1 MTFRY
6 ATATPTTAAPASNV
20 RRRASS
26 LPPKLAGHA
35 TRDAAEQDADR
46 MADHVVDRAHDPSG
60 HDFSRTS
67 IHPATSHAETPPVVA
82 DLLRSPGRPLDAATR
97 ALMEP
102 RFGHDFSHVRIHTGA
117 PAESAAATLGAQA
130 FAFGHHIAFA
140 RERFQP
146 GSADGMRLM
155 AHELTH
161 TVQQA
166 NTSPSLALKPDPPR
180 AQPKSAFDDALL
192 GKDRMDRQI
201 VVKREVGDTK
211 GYDDRRQA
219 GAVARLAKAEPAA
232 VAQDNAGKWHAFET
246 YLGIDVQSASA
257 NDPELKRAEARA
269 KAGVPFKDV
278 VILPSMGE
286 LKPAGQQSDEAR
298 AAIILGAQQSDI
310 QVNTST
316 SQRKAGKIN
325 LTGTPDK
332 DANSDARHGPVVG
345 QKDTDFHLG
354 LQTAFDLNK
363 DVLDKPAHAAG
374 TLFHE
379 VSHRM
384 DFELAQKWVA
394 AYQNET
400 GRLFVRAGI
409 KYFKDWIDAQAAK
422 KPPRM
427 SKAEAQLVVDEAL
440 DASASTEARANIRTF
455 LEYFRA
461 GIYDEAK
468 QALTNYAGAL
478 PPVSK
483 AYGSPPAGS
492 PVLVELANEMKAA
505 YTRADKTARAEFD
518 AAMASAKA
526 KNKSAWFV

>member
-1 MTFRY
+1 MTFRHATTTR
-6 ATATPTTAAPASNV
+6 ATAPVSDTH
-20 RRRASS
+20 RRASS
-26 LPPKLAGHA
+26 PPPKLAGQG

-67 IHPATSHAETPPVVA
+67 IHPATPHAETPPVVA

-97 ALMEP
+97 AFMEP
-102 RFGHDFSHVRIHTGA
+102 RFGHDFGHVRIHTDA
-117 PAESAAATLGAQA
+117 PAAGAATALGAQA

-140 RERFQP
+140 REHFQP

-166 NTSPSLALKPDPPR
+166 ATSPSLALKPDPQGAP
-180 AQPKSAFDDALL
+180 PKSTFDDTLL

-201 VVKREVGDTK
+201 VVKREVGDPK

-219 GAVARLAKAEPAA
+219 GAVARLSKADPAA

-257 NDPELKRAEARA
+257 YDPEIKRAEARA
-269 KAGVPFKDV
+269 TAGVPFKDV
-278 VILPSMGE
+278 VILTSMGE

-298 AAIILGAQQSDI
+298 AAIILGADQSDI
-310 QVNTST
+310 QINART
-316 SQRKAGKIN
+316 SQRQAGKIN
-325 LTGTPDK
+325 LTATPDIGA
-332 DANSDARHGPVVG
+332 DSDARHGPVVG
-345 QKDTDFHLG
+345 QSDIDFHLG
-354 LQTAFDLNK
+354 LVTAFDIDK
-363 DVLDKPAHAAG
+363 KSLDKPAHAAG
-374 TLFHE
+374 SLFHE
-379 VSHRM
+379 VSHLM
-384 DFELAQKWVA
+384 DFELAQRWVA
-394 AYQNET
+394 AYEKET
-400 GRLFVRAGI
+400 GRTYMRAGL
-409 KYFKDWIDAQAAK
+409 KLFMDWINAQAAK
-422 KPPRM
+422 KPPRL
-427 SKAEAQLVVDEAL
+427 SKAEAQLVVDEAA
-440 DASASTEARANIRTF
+440 DVTATTEARANIRTF

-478 PPVSK
+478 PPVGK
-483 AYGSPPAGS
+483 AYGSPPPSS

-505 YTRADKTARAEFD
+505 YKGADKTARAQFD

>member
-1 MTFRY
+1 MTFRH
-6 ATATPTTAAPASNV
+6 ATATTAAPASNV

-26 LPPKLAGHA
+26 PPPKLAGHA

-82 DLLRSPGRPLDAATR
+82 DLLRSPGRPLDAATQ

-219 GAVARLAKAEPAA
+219 GAVARLAKANPAA

-257 NDPELKRAEARA
+257 YDPELKRAEARA

-278 VILPSMGE
+278 VILTSMGD
-286 LKPAGQQSDEAR
+286 LKPVGQQSDEAR
-298 AAIILGAQQSDI
+298 AAIILGAQESDI
-310 QVNTST
+310 QINTST
-316 SQRKAGKIN
+316 SGRQAGKIN
-325 LTGTPDK
+325 LTGTPDR

-345 QKDTDFHLG
+345 QKKTSFHRG
-354 LQTAFDLNK
+354 LITAFDLNK
-363 DVLDKPAHAAG
+363 DILDRPAHAQG

-384 DFELAQKWVA
+384 DFELAQRWVGL
-394 AYQNET
+394 YEDET
-400 GRLFVRAGI
+400 HRTFARDELKTFM
-409 KYFKDWIDAQAAK
+409 DWINDQAK
-422 KPPRM
+422 KKRL
-427 SKAEAQLVVDEAL
+427 STVEAQLVIDEAS
-440 DASASTEARANIRTF
+440 DTSGTTEARANIRTF

-505 YTRADKTARAEFD
+505 YGRADKTARAEFD